1 MKRDITQYG
10 DCEVFKPGERW
21 QSQRGSYYYVYSSE
35 VGGIATLRSLQGPY
49 SEPSPSEGRLRY
61 VRWDGVAGWVR
72 ISAASVTTA
81 TTTKP

>member
-35 VGGIATLRSLQGPY
+35 VGGIATLRSLRGPY
-49 SEPSPSEGRLRY
+49 SEPNPSEGRLRY
-61 VRWDGVAGWVR
+61 VRWDGVIGWVR
-72 ISAASVTTA
+72 ISAAWVTTA
-81 TTTKP
+81 TTTEP